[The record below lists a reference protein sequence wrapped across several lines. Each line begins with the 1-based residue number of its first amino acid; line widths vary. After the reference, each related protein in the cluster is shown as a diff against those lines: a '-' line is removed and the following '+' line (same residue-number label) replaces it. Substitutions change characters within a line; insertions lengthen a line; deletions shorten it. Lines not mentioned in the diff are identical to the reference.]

1 AFNEVDEARFI
12 ANKIQRLVEQGIN
25 RRETAVLYRS
35 KAQSR
40 VLEEAFLQSGIAYRI
55 YGGQRFFE
63 RAEIENALAYLRLL
77 ANRHADAAPERVIN
91 TPTRGIGAKTV
102 ELLRERARATGQS
115 LWATANQLIT
125 DGSLPGRAASSLAQ
139 FMELVNRLDQEIGR
153 ASG

>member
-1 AFNEVDEARFI
+1 
-12 ANKIQRLVEQGIN
+12 IQRLVEQGIN

-35 KAQSR
+35 NAQSR

-63 RAEIENALAYLRLL
+63 RAEIKNALAYLRLL
-77 ANRHADAAPERVIN
+77 ANRHADAALERVIN

-115 LWATANQLIT
+115 LWATATQLIT
-125 DGSLPGRAASSLAQ
+125 HGSVPGRAASPLAQ
-139 FMELVNRLDQEIGR
+139 LGG
-153 ASG
+153 SGSGTAERR